1 MSSID
6 QIKSLA
12 SSKLGFAR
20 TNQFLVELPT
30 NFSGSGGFLGSLT
43 TLLTS
48 GIGLGSGGGD
58 LNLLCSSATLPGK
71 QILTHERRIGMEFQK
86 VAYGYAVDDVALTF
100 YALNDYGTRKYFDEW
115 RKYTLNENGHIAGYK
130 KDYAKDVKIHQLRK
144 PIKNIG
150 TSAGPIKINIGLG
163 GGSVYSVRL
172 KDAFPTTVQAV
183 ELNNDMDGLVQIGV
197 QLSYTNWETT
207 SSGQGW
213 IQATGGLTG
222 GLGGLTNFL
231 S

>member
-6 QIKSLA
+6 QLKSLA

-30 NFSGSGGFLGSLT
+30 TFSGTGGFLGQLT

-48 GIGLGSGGGD
+48 GVGLGSGGGD
-58 LNLLCSSATLPGK
+58 LNILCASATLPGK
-71 QILTHERRIGMEFQK
+71 QIITHDRRIGMEFQK
-86 VAYGYAVDDVALTF
+86 VAYGYAVDDVTLTF
-100 YALNDYGTRKYFDEW
+100 YALNDYGVRKYFDEW
-115 RKYTLNENGHIAGYK
+115 KGIILNENGNIAGYK
-130 KDYAKDVKIHQLRK
+130 KDYVKDIKIHQLRK

-150 TSAGPIKINIGLG
+150 TNAGPIKVNIGLG

-172 KDAFPTTVQAV
+172 IDAFPTTIQAI
-183 ELNNDMDGLVQIGV
+183 ELNNDMDGLVQISV
-197 QLSYTNWETT
+197 QMSYTNWEPV

-213 IQATGGLTG
+213 IQASGGIAG
-222 GLGGLTNFL
+222 GLGGLSNFL
-231 S
+231 

>member
-1 MSSID
+1 MSNID
-6 QIKSLA
+6 QLKSLA

-20 TNQFLVELPT
+20 QNQFLVELPT
-30 NFSGSGGFLGSLT
+30 TFSGSGGFLGALT

-48 GIGLGSGGGD
+48 GVGLGSGGGD
-58 LNLLCSSATLPGK
+58 LNILCSSASLPGK
-71 QILTHERRIGMEFQK
+71 QIMTHDRRIGMEFQK

-100 YALNDYGTRKYFDEW
+100 YTLNDYGTRKYFDEW
-115 RKYTLNENGHIAGYK
+115 RKRILDENTGIAGYK

-144 PIKNIG
+144 PIINLG
-150 TSAGPIKINIGLG
+150 TKAGPIKINIGLG

-172 KDAFPTTVQAV
+172 IDAFPTTIQAI
-183 ELNNDMDGLVQIGV
+183 ELNNDMDGLVQVSV

-213 IQATGGLTG
+213 IQASGGIGNL
-222 GLGGLTNFL
+222 F
-231 S
+231 

>member
-30 NFSGSGGFLGSLT
+30 NFSGAGGFLGELT

-48 GIGLGSGGGD
+48 GVGLGSGGGD
-58 LNLLCSSATLPGK
+58 LNLLCASATLPGK
-71 QILTHERRIGMEFQK
+71 QIMTHDRRIGMEFQK
-86 VAYGYAVDDVALTF
+86 VAYGYAVEDVQLSF
-100 YALNDYGTRKYFDEW
+100 YALNDYGTRKYFDSW
-115 RKYTLNENGHIAGYK
+115 RNVVLNESGHIAGYK

-150 TSAGPIKINIGLG
+150 GSLGPIKINLGIG
-163 GGSVYSVRL
+163 GGTVYSVRL
-172 KDAFPTTVQAV
+172 IDAFPTTIEQVP
-183 ELNNDMDGLVQIGV
+183 LTNDMDGLVQINV
-197 QLSYTNWETT
+197 QLSYTNWETV
-207 SSGQGW
+207 SGGQGW
-213 IQATGGLTG
+213 IQAAAGFTG
-222 GLGGLTNFL
+222 GLGGLTSFL
-231 S
+231 

>member
-1 MSSID
+1 MSSVD
-6 QIKSLA
+6 QLKSLA

-30 NFSGSGGFLGSLT
+30 TFGGTGGFLGQLT

-58 LNLLCSSATLPGK
+58 LNLLCASATLPGK
-71 QILTHERRIGMEFQK
+71 QILSHDRRIGMEFQK
-86 VAYGYAVDDVALTF
+86 VAYGYAVEDVSLTF
-100 YALNDYGTRKYFDEW
+100 YTLNDYGTRKYFDSW
-115 RKYTLNENGHIAGYK
+115 RNVILNEDGNIAGYK

-144 PIKNIG
+144 PIRNVG
-150 TSAGPIKINIGLG
+150 AGLGPIKVNIGLG

-172 KDAFPTTVQAV
+172 KDAFPTTIQAI
-183 ELNNDMDGLVQIGV
+183 ELNNDLDGLVQVTV
-197 QLSYTNWETT
+197 QLSYTNWEAV
-207 SSGQGW
+207 SGGQGW
-213 IQATGGLTG
+213 IQASGGIGNL
-222 GLGGLTNFL
+222 F

>member
-1 MSSID
+1 MSSVD

-30 NFSGSGGFLGSLT
+30 TFSGGGGFLGQLA

-58 LNLLCSSATLPGK
+58 LNLLCNSASLPGK
-71 QILTHERRIGMEFQK
+71 QIMTHDRRIGMEFQK
-86 VAYGYAVDDVALTF
+86 VAYGYAVDDVTLTF
-100 YALNDYGTRKYFDEW
+100 YTLNDYGTRKYFDEW
-115 RKYTLNENGHIAGYK
+115 RNRVLDENGSIAGYK
-130 KDYAKDVKIHQLRK
+130 KDYVKDVKIHQLRK
-144 PIKNIG
+144 PIMNLG
-150 TSAGPIKINIGLG
+150 TDLGPININVGLG

-172 KDAFPTTVQAV
+172 IDAFPTTIGAI
-183 ELNNDMDGLVQIGV
+183 ELSNDMDGLVQVSV

-207 SSGQGW
+207 SGGQGW
-213 IQATGGLTG
+213 IQASGGIG
-222 GLGGLTNFL
+222 NLGNLF
-231 S
+231 

>member
-30 NFSGSGGFLGSLT
+30 TFSGSGGFLGQLT

-48 GIGLGSGGGD
+48 GVGLGSGGGD
-58 LNLLCSSATLPGK
+58 LNLLCASATLPGK
-71 QILTHERRIGMEFQK
+71 QILTHDRRIGMEFQK

-100 YALNDYGTRKYFDEW
+100 YALNDYGTRKYFDSW
-115 RKYTLNENGHIAGYK
+115 RERVLDENGHIAGYK

-144 PIKNIG
+144 PLKNIG
-150 TSAGPIKINIGLG
+150 ASAGPIKVNIGLG

-183 ELNNDMDGLVQIGV
+183 ELNNDLDGLVQIGV

-213 IQATGGLTG
+213 IQATAGIGG
-222 GLGGLTNFL
+222 GLGGLTSFL
-231 S
+231 Q